1 MGRFLDSLL
10 ADSPVYRIERGDD
23 GFVLVG
29 SEERLAEFSE
39 IVREAADHAGDDYI
53 VFPVTDGHQGYS
65 QMFIIP
71 LDGWWSHS

>member
-10 ADSPVYRIERGDD
+10 ADSPVYRVEREGD

-39 IVREAADHAGDDYI
+39 LVREAADHAGDDYI
-53 VFPVTDGHQGYS
+53 VFPLTDGHQGYS
-65 QMFIIP
+65 QMFVLP
-71 LDGWWSHS
+71 LDETSAR